1 MNKPIWSTQRINSE
15 LAAEI
20 EHLQALLA
28 EQTSEIRS
36 LQSQLAKT
44 AKDRTRFRDR
54 SEELR
59 AELAKFVRPD
69 NPVLRRRKK

>member
-1 MNKPIWSTQRINSE
+1 MAFSLTDMAR
-15 LAAEI
+15 EI

-28 EQTSEIRS
+28 EQASEIKS

-59 AELAKFVRPD
+59 TELAKFVRAD
-69 NPVLRRRKK
+69 NPVLGGKKK

>member
-1 MNKPIWSTQRINSE
+1 MSKPTWIASKLLE
-15 LAAEI
+15 EI

-28 EQTSEIRS
+28 EQTSEIKS

-59 AELAKFVRPD
+59 AELAKYVRAD
-69 NPVLRRRKK
+69 NLVLRGKKK

>member
-1 MNKPIWSTQRINSE
+1 MTISLTDMAR
-15 LAAEI
+15 EI

-28 EQTSEIRS
+28 EQTSEIKS

-44 AKDRTRFRDR
+44 SKDRTRFRDR

-59 AELAKFVRPD
+59 AELAKYVRPD
-69 NPVLRRRKK
+69 NPVLRGKKK